1 MEQNRIQRMRTE
13 KEDETKIE
21 LIVRRR
27 VKECERELKKKQEK
41 IMAEKEEKK
50 EWSGGARIHQ
60 WYIDGR
66 DTKLLYTFL
75 YQWKGYNYCYPLF
88 FDGHDYM
95 RIIDSRCIEINALS

>member
-50 EWSGGARIHQ
+50 EWSGGAAH
-60 WYIDGR
+60 
-66 DTKLLYTFL
+66 LYFTGHTALIFL
-75 YQWKGYNYCYPLF
+75 ILV
-88 FDGHDYM
+88 
-95 RIIDSRCIEINALS
+95 ILTA

>member
-50 EWSGGARIHQ
+50 EWRE
-60 WYIDGR
+60 
-66 DTKLLYTFL
+66 
-75 YQWKGYNYCYPLF
+75 KGKSEQCPVSKIIKYNW
-88 FDGHDYM
+88 
-95 RIIDSRCIEINALS
+95 S

>member
-50 EWSGGARIHQ
+50 EWSRGVRIHQ

-66 DTKLLYTFL
+66 DTKIVIHFFISMEGIQLLLSTFFRWSRL
-75 YQWKGYNYCYPLF
+75 YEN
-88 FDGHDYM
+88 
-95 RIIDSRCIEINALS
+95 N

>member
-66 DTKLLYTFL
+66 DTKIVIQFFYTN
-75 YQWKGYNYCYPLF
+75 GRDTIIVIHF
-88 FDGHDYM
+88 FSM
-95 RIIDSRCIEINALS
+95 VTII